1 MNEHNIALLRQII
14 TRRKEI
20 YNFFVEHFGA
30 DYPLTREIWDSIKNL
45 THLLSM
51 AERRCKV

>member
-20 YNFFVEHFGA
+20 YDFFVEHFGE

>member
-1 MNEHNIALLRQII
+1 MNEHNITLLKQII

-20 YNFFVEHFGA
+20 YDFFVEYFGE